1 MKTKIALYAL
11 GIGIFVLGSLIYN
24 HLVHGEA
31 INLGG
36 LLLAMILLPLFGWL
50 IWLRW
55 DWTPNEGREQ
65 YERDKRAAAEFRAKI
80 EAEKAAMAEKDG
92 K

>member
-11 GIGIFVLGSLIYN
+11 GIGIFVVGSLIYN

-31 INLGG
+31 INLGR
-36 LLLAMILLPLFGWL
+36 LWLAMILLPLFGFFV
-50 IWLRW
+50 WLRW
-55 DWTPNEGREQ
+55 DWTPNEGRKQ
-65 YERDKRAAAEFRAKI
+65 FERDKKAAAEFRAKI
-80 EAEKAAMAEKDG
+80 ESEKAKMAEKDG